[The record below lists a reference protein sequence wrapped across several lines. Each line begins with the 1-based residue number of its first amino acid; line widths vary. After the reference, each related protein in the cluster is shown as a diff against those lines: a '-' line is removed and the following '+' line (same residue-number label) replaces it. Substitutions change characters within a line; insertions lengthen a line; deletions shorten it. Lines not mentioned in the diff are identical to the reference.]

1 MEHDA
6 AASVVLTDKAD
17 AIVADLKAN
26 GKDRVERLLSA
37 AFCERRKAL
46 YVTTS
51 VACVRTSSAHNANL
65 TSNTP
70 QSPVV
75 MAPDQ
80 DGAEVANTK
89 EENE

>member
-1 MEHDA
+1 RAQREFEHQT
-6 AASVVLTDKAD
+6 L
-17 AIVADLKAN
+17 
-26 GKDRVERLLSA
+26 
-37 AFCERRKAL
+37 
-46 YVTTS
+46 
-51 VACVRTSSAHNANL
+51 
-65 TSNTP
+65 P